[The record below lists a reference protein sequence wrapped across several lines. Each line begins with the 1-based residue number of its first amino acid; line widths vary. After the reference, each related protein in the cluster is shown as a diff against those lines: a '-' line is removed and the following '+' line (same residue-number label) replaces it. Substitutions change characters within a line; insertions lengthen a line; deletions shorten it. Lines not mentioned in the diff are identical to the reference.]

1 MSHGGNMLAE
11 AFAQALLVGQDA
23 GCVLAMSEQNGWH
36 LGKQALQNA
45 WVVHQHIAGG
55 GAHEHFD
62 PSHFTGVEGGDGV
75 EVVVAHAKVKAVVG
89 H

>member
-1 MSHGGNMLAE
+1 MLAE

-23 GCVLAMSEQNGWH
+23 GRVFAVSEQDGRH

-55 GAHEHFD
+55 CAHEHFD
-62 PSHFTGVEGGDGV
+62 SSHFTRSEGRDGV
-75 EVVVAHAKVKAVVG
+75 EVVVAHAKMEAVVG